1 MAWQI
6 DQSHS
11 LIQFSVKHM
20 MIAKVRGFFEEFS
33 GSISLNEDAPSETE
47 VDVTI
52 KTASINT
59 RQTQRDEHLR
69 SPDFFNSNKYPEMK
83 FHSTKVEILS
93 EDTAKLY
100 GDLTIKDITKE
111 VVLDVKFNGIS
122 KSPFG
127 TTNAGFEANGIINRK
142 DWELNWNQAL
152 ETGGFLVDDHV
163 EINIEL
169 ELIKQQN

>member
-20 MIAKVRGFFEEFS
+20 MIAKVRGFFEEFN
-33 GSISLNEDAPSETE
+33 GSINLDQNNPSETE
-47 VDVTI
+47 VEVSI

-59 RQTQRDEHLR
+59 RQSQRDEHLR
-69 SPDFFNSNKYPEMK
+69 SPDFFDSENYPEMH
-83 FHSTKVEILS
+83 FISTKVELLS
-93 EDTAKLY
+93 ENTAKLY
-100 GDLTIKDITKE
+100 GNLTIKDITKE
-111 VVLDVKFNGIS
+111 VVLDVKFNGLS

-142 DWELNWNQAL
+142 DWDLNWNQTL
-152 ETGGFLVDDHV
+152 ETGGFLVGDQI

-169 ELIKQQN
+169 ELIKQ